1 MASIDRHQYSEEIRK
16 GAAKFVK
23 DLNLDSKA
31 GSYTPRKSL
40 NGDNGLLKK
49 VSSSLSSKLEY
60 FQKLDKESVSASL
73 PRRSSANLVN
83 SPIQNGEKSAVA
95 HFTHRVKE
103 VEQNEGVNGLLQNP
117 KQSHLLARIS
127 GESQPLAGDNT
138 SERIKS
144 RTLGAIA
151 NFALGD
157 TAGLEKVVTP
167 LSRLP
172 GQNLNVGELSS
183 NGVHQAQL
191 AVVTNNSTTRQM
203 VAGGRRV
210 SCEREMTGESKMLYQ
225 PGSYPTCEAGNN
237 PQIYENI
244 ETYISGNSKHSTNN
258 CSRVPI
264 VVSKHSKHSTFYPTV
279 LIDLSILLPSCTA
292 RYPRVKC

>member
-31 GSYTPRKSL
+31 GSYIPRKSL
-40 NGDNGLLKK
+40 NGENGMLKK
-49 VSSSLSSKLEY
+49 VSNSLSSKLEY

-73 PRRSSANLVN
+73 PRRSGGNLVA

-95 HFTHRVKE
+95 HFAHRVKE

-117 KQSHLLARIS
+117 KQPHLVKRIS
-127 GESQPLAGDNT
+127 GESQALAGDNT
-138 SERIKS
+138 SERIKNRS
-144 RTLGAIA
+144 LGAIA

-191 AVVTNNSTTRQM
+191 AHIVTNNSSGRPM

-210 SCEREMTGESKMLYQ
+210 SCEREMAGESKILYQ

-244 ETYISGNSKHSTNN
+244 ETYISGNSKHSTL
-258 CSRVPI
+258 SSSIIVPT
-264 VVSKHSKHSTFYPTV
+264 VVSF
-279 LIDLSILLPSCTA
+279 
-292 RYPRVKC
+292 

>member
-31 GSYTPRKSL
+31 GSYIPRKSL
-40 NGDNGLLKK
+40 NGENGMLKK
-49 VSSSLSSKLEY
+49 VSNSLSSKLEY

-73 PRRSSANLVN
+73 PRRSSGNLIS

-95 HFTHRVKE
+95 HFASRVKK

-117 KQSHLLARIS
+117 KQPHLLKRIS
-127 GESQPLAGDNT
+127 GESQPLTGDPGSN
-138 SERIKS
+138 ERIKNRS
-144 RTLGAIA
+144 LGAIA

-183 NGVHQAQL
+183 NGVHQAQV
-191 AVVTNNSTTRQM
+191 ANIITNNS
-203 VAGGRRV
+203 RRV
-210 SCEREMTGESKMLYQ
+210 SVEREMAGEGKMLYQ
-225 PGSYPTCEAGNN
+225 PGSYPTCEAGSN

-244 ETYISGNSKHSTNN
+244 ETYISGISKHSTEH
-258 CSRVPI
+258 CAE
-264 VVSKHSKHSTFYPTV
+264 HFTDYF
-279 LIDLSILLPSCTA
+279 
-292 RYPRVKC
+292 

>member
-31 GSYTPRKSL
+31 GSYIPRKSL
-40 NGDNGLLKK
+40 NGENGMLKK
-49 VSSSLSSKLEY
+49 VSNSLSSKLEY

-73 PRRSSANLVN
+73 PRRTSANLVA
-83 SPIQNGEKSAVA
+83 SQIQNGEKRAAA
-95 HFTHRVKE
+95 HFASRVKE

-117 KQSHLLARIS
+117 KQPHLLKRIS
-127 GESQPLAGDNT
+127 GESQTLPGDSS
-138 SERIKS
+138 SERIKNRS
-144 RTLGAIA
+144 LGAIA

-191 AVVTNNSTTRQM
+191 ALVTNNSSSRQM

-210 SCEREMTGESKMLYQ
+210 SSERELTGESKMLYQ
-225 PGSYPTCEAGNN
+225 PGSYPSCEAGNN

-244 ETYISGNSKHSTNN
+244 ETYISGNNKHSSLN
-258 CSRVPI
+258 SQ
-264 VVSKHSKHSTFYPTV
+264 
-279 LIDLSILLPSCTA
+279 
-292 RYPRVKC
+292 

>member
-31 GSYTPRKSL
+31 GSYIPRKSL
-40 NGDNGLLKK
+40 NGENGMLKK
-49 VSSSLSSKLEY
+49 VSNSLSSKLEY

-73 PRRSSANLVN
+73 PRRSGSNLLS

-95 HFTHRVKE
+95 HFASRVKE

-117 KQSHLLARIS
+117 KQPHLLKRIS
-127 GESQPLAGDNT
+127 GESQTLPGDSS
-138 SERIKS
+138 SERIKNRS
-144 RTLGAIA
+144 LGAIA

-183 NGVHQAQL
+183 NGVHQAQV
-191 AVVTNNSTTRQM
+191 ANIITNNSTSRQV
-203 VAGGRRV
+203 VAGRRL
-210 SCEREMTGESKMLYQ
+210 SCEREMAGDSKMLYQ
-225 PGSYPTCEAGNN
+225 PGSYPTCEAGSN

-244 ETYISGNSKHSTNN
+244 ETYISGNIKHSTL
-258 CSRVPI
+258 SKLLA
-264 VVSKHSKHSTFYPTV
+264 VSS
-279 LIDLSILLPSCTA
+279 
-292 RYPRVKC
+292 